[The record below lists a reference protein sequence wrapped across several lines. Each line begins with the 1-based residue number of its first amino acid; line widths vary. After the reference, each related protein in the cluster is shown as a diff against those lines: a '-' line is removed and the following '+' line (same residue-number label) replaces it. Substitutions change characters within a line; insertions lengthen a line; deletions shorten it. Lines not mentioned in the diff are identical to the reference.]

1 MPKLVTALAV
11 ALLALTTVAV
21 AVAAGQ
27 SDLRQTDST
36 LFTTQRVNSPTGL
49 GISIDYFNPQDR
61 AAKPPAVRKIVTH
74 LQPGTRIDP
83 SVVPQCDDVRALAGV
98 CPPGSQVGGGI
109 IQIDTGLPG
118 PARILTEDTVLFA
131 GQGSLIFL
139 TRDRLTGAKLAN
151 DAVVSGS
158 TMTSTVPPL
167 PGTPPDGGALKL
179 IQLHIDAMSRGSG
192 AGRRSL
198 VTTPASCPRSRRW
211 INQSAFTYADGIT
224 QTVSSSSACTA
235 PTRARVRPRRHH
247 RAPRRAPRPRF
258 TG

>member
-1 MPKLVTALAV
+1 MPKLAAALAV
-11 ALLALTTVAV
+11 ALIALTAVAV
-21 AVAAGQ
+21 AAAAGQ

-61 AAKPPAVRKIVTH
+61 AAKPPAVRKIVTR

-83 SVVPQCDDVRALAGV
+83 SVVAQCDDVRALAGA
-98 CPPGSQVGGGI
+98 CPPGSQVGGGV

-118 PARILTEDTVLFA
+118 PGRILTEDTVLFA
-131 GQGSLIFL
+131 GQGSIIFL

-179 IQLHIDAMSRGSG
+179 IQLHIDAISRGSG

-211 INQSAFTYADGIT
+211 INQGTFAYADGVT
-224 QTVSSSSACTA
+224 QTVSASSACTA
-235 PTRARVRPRRHH
+235 PARVRRHH